1 MKSGSSSGKAK
12 DATMPL
18 LMWELGRDKDGC
30 REEQKKKKR
39 VDKMRGFTRPT

>member
-18 LMWELGRDKDGC
+18 LMWEGTRMAAEKN
-30 REEQKKKKR
+30 RRKR
-39 VDKMRGFTRPT
+39 KG